1 MAVRKNTK
9 GNRKEYYFWGYTFE
23 WTWTDKQIPASE
35 VNSWIL
41 KVTPGYQNSGDRST
55 QSPAGWT
62 GHRPGVAKM
71 FTGDT
76 SYQYP
81 TRASGAIRVGETI
94 ARTGRF
100 GATVVRRRLLETLQ
114 YTLQVNHNT
123 EGIKS
128 GGEGHLVCVRVRLL
142 HSTVRLEMTSL
153 TAQDPTY
160 YDVQKYGPPIKDV
173 ASLGT
178 IHTFSSTVIWQGL
191 PRQGIHLS
199 E

>member
-1 MAVRKNTK
+1 
-9 GNRKEYYFWGYTFE
+9 
-23 WTWTDKQIPASE
+23 
-35 VNSWIL
+35 
-41 KVTPGYQNSGDRST
+41 
-55 QSPAGWT
+55 
-62 GHRPGVAKM
+62 M

-81 TRASGAIRVGETI
+81 TRLLERLSQGAIRVGEKI

-100 GATVVRRRLLETLQ
+100 GATVFRRRLLETLQ

-128 GGEGHLVCVRVRLL
+128 GGEGHLVCVRVRLF

-153 TAQDPTY
+153 TTQDPTCY
-160 YDVQKYGPPIKDV
+160 GVQKYGAPIKDL

-178 IHTFSSTVIWQGL
+178 IHTFSSTVLWQGL
-191 PRQGIHLS
+191 PRQGIHMS

>member
-1 MAVRKNTK
+1 MRELLPSNDAADQDPSNNSFPGWVD
-9 GNRKEYYFWGYTFE
+9 WA
-23 WTWTDKQIPASE
+23 QIQRGQDVHWRYLLPISNA
-35 VNSWIL
+35 L
-41 KVTPGYQNSGDRST
+41 TYQSLLGRLS
-55 QSPAGWT
+55 Q
-62 GHRPGVAKM
+62 
-71 FTGDT
+71 
-76 SYQYP
+76 
-81 TRASGAIRVGETI
+81 GAIRVGETI

-128 GGEGHLVCVRVRLL
+128 GGEGHLVCVRFRLL

-153 TAQDPTY
+153 TTQDPTC
-160 YDVQKYGPPIKDV
+160 YDVEKYGAPIKDL

-178 IHTFSSTVIWQGL
+178 IHTFSSTVLWQGL